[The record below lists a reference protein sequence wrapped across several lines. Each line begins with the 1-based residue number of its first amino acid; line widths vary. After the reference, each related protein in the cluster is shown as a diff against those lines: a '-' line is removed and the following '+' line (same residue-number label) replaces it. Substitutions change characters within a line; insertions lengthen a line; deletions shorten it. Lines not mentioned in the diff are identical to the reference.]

1 MFEKLKEYGL
11 YIIIWLIAL
20 WALAYAFLS
29 TRNSQAWADVLS
41 KVQDNLI
48 NAISK
53 SQKVK
58 DTTTFVTHAQ
68 WLEWLSIGQYKLD
81 LSKAYVLNENWD
93 DTVIGWTLSNDL
105 ADASA
110 DGKLNIVMV
119 TSKQKWAD
127 ATKAELTTNTAKT
140 TKGATVLKEYNKDWS
155 AWKEKLSTL
164 NEQERWFLATW
175 YVWFATF
182 WTESDAKSFR
192 DSYFPNWMVSKKD
205 ATHVW
210 VFVEISR

>member
-68 WLEWLSIGQYKLD
+68 WLDWLSIGQYKLD
-81 LSKAYVLNENWD
+81 LSKSYVLNETWD
-93 DTVIGWTLSNDL
+93 NSVIGWTLDQSL
-105 ADASA
+105 ADAST

-119 TSKQKWAD
+119 TSKPVWA
-127 ATKAELTTNTAKT
+127 ASKVELLTGSAKIWTKTYT
-140 TKGATVLKEYNKDWS
+140 KDWTD
-155 AWKEKLSTL
+155 KLSDL
-164 NEQERWFLATW
+164 NEQLRWFLATW

-182 WTESDAKSFR
+182 GSEADAKAFR

>member
-29 TRNSQAWADVLS
+29 TRNSQAWADVLG

-58 DTTTFVTHAQ
+58 DTTTFATHAQ
-68 WLEWLSIGQYKLD
+68 WLDWLSIGQYKLD
-81 LSKAYVLNENWD
+81 LAKSYVLNENWD
-93 DTVIGWTLSNDL
+93 DTVIGWTLENQL
-105 ADASA
+105 EAAVA
-110 DGKLNIVMV
+110 WKLNIVMV
-119 TSKQKWAD
+119 TSKQTWAT
-127 ATKAELTTNTAKT
+127 ATKVELTKTTAKEWSQVYDKT
-140 TKGATVLKEYNKDWS
+140 WNTPNK
-155 AWKEKLSTL
+155 KLTEL
-164 NEQERWFLATW
+164 NEQLRWFLATW
-175 YVWFATF
+175 YVGFATF
-182 WTESDAKSFR
+182 DSEDDAKSFR
-192 DSYFPNWMVSKKD
+192 DSYFPNWMVAKKD
-205 ATHVW
+205 NTHVW

>member
-29 TRNSQAWADVLS
+29 TRNSQAWADVLW

-58 DTTTFVTHAQ
+58 DKSTFVTHAQ

-81 LSKAYVLNENWD
+81 LSKVSLLNDEWDTQILDWTLTNLDLPTVADTTTAWKLQIVMATSNKIWSAVAKTYVLEKD
-93 DTVIGWTLSNDL
+93 KVDTAAIDKN
-105 ADASA
+105 
-110 DGKLNIVMV
+110 M
-119 TSKQKWAD
+119 
-127 ATKAELTTNTAKT
+127 
-140 TKGATVLKEYNKDWS
+140 
-155 AWKEKLSTL
+155 
-164 NEQERWFLATW
+164 NEQLRWFLATW
-175 YVWFATF
+175 YVWFASF
-182 WTESDAKSFR
+182 KEEADAKSFR
-192 DSYFPNWMVSKKD
+192 DSYFSNWMVVKSKTP
-205 ATHVW
+205 ATNWYW

>member
-81 LSKAYVLNENWD
+81 LSKAYVLNEKWD
-93 DTVIGWTLSNDL
+93 DTVIGWTLENQL
-105 ADASA
+105 EAAST

-119 TSKQKWAD
+119 TSKQTWAT
-127 ATKAELTTNTAKT
+127 ATRADLTATTAKVWSQIYDKT
-140 TKGATVLKEYNKDWS
+140 WTSPNKM
-155 AWKEKLSTL
+155 LSEL
-164 NEQERWFLATW
+164 NEQMRWFLATW

-182 WTESDAKSFR
+182 WTENDAKAFR
-192 DSYFPNWMVSKKD
+192 DSYFPNWMVAKKD

>member
-93 DTVIGWTLSNDL
+93 DTVIGWTLDQSL
-105 ADASA
+105 EAAST
-110 DGKLNIVMV
+110 DWKLNIVMV
-119 TSKQKWAD
+119 TSKQIWTASKV
-127 ATKAELTTNTAKT
+127 ELTKDTAKE
-140 TKGATVLKEYNKDWS
+140 TKGWSTTTFDKSWTNKLT
-155 AWKEKLSTL
+155 EL
-164 NEQERWFLATW
+164 NEQLRWFLATW

-182 WTESDAKSFR
+182 GSEADAKAFR